1 MSGVRPKR
9 DKVMRRQNVTVLV
22 QLRLRPDC
30 IEQGKADLLDFA
42 RIVRKT
48 ESDCLAIEIAQD
60 IDDATSITMI
70 EKWSNRAAYE
80 GPHLQ
85 TPHMKSFVEQ
95 SGQYFDGSAR
105 ICFCEGTVIGEK
117 NAGLTPPYG
126 R

>member
-1 MSGVRPKR
+1 
-9 DKVMRRQNVTVLV
+9 MRRNNVTVLI
-22 QLRLRPDC
+22 QLRLLPDC

-48 ESDCLAIEIAQD
+48 ELDCLAIEIVQD
-60 IDDATSITMI
+60 VDDPTSITMI

-85 TPHMKSFVEQ
+85 TPHMKSFIERA
-95 SGQYFDGSAR
+95 GKYFEGSTR
-105 ICFCEGTVIGEK
+105 ISFCDATVIGEE
-117 NAGLTPPYG
+117 GSGRTPPYG